1 MLKSFW
7 FANIALTRTFFVSQ
21 NRQDLAH
28 SDQPLKEGPIHISAP
43 HIYGCIAEALD
54 LTPNSSLSFL
64 NIGSGTGY
72 LSSIVAHILGPMGV
86 CYGVE
91 INNDVVDHCLS
102 SMDRLKA
109 HGAPD
114 LPHME
119 FIHGNGLQ
127 IDATTGESLIG
138 YDRMY
143 VGASIAR
150 GSLNQLASLLRPGG
164 IMVAP
169 GE

>member
-1 MLKSFW
+1 M
-7 FANIALTRTFFVSQ
+7 
-21 NRQDLAH
+21 
-28 SDQPLKEGPIHISAP
+28 
-43 HIYGCIAEALD
+43 
-54 LTPNSSLSFL
+54 TPNSSLSFL

-72 LSSIVAHILGPMGV
+72 LSSIVGHILGPTGI

-91 INNDVVDHCLS
+91 IHKGAVEHCLA

-109 HGAPD
+109 HRELD

-127 IDATTGESLIG
+127 IDVTTGESLIG
-138 YDRMY
+138 YDRIY
-143 VGASIAR
+143 VGASVERA
-150 GSLNQLASLLRPGG
+150 SLNQLASLLRPGG
-164 IMVAP
+164 ILVAP